1 MTAITTVPS
10 HLRLARVT
18 PYLLA
23 AAAALAAWLLLGAH
37 TAFAAEKAGS
47 AHSRPH
53 AAEAVEPAPST
64 HRGDPAATE
73 RAVQKPVDRRV
84 AQASEPGDDHRSGG
98 RKTLYHPAADAA
110 PAPRQVEAS
119 TAPPPTHTAPAGTT
133 LHRRG
138 AEMPAAPTNH
148 RHLQQSPRSGEGL
161 PSNEGE
167 TSDAGPAQQPPALST
182 PASMQVAARPM
193 AVTPAGHRA
202 GTSPDRPATQRRH
215 AAAAPYRLTDIKLVA
230 QPAQAQDAQ
239 PAQAAPP
246 AQVAQPA
253 QAAQPAPPAAPAQD
267 VNPPVAIAVPQ
278 PLGSHPARSG
288 PVSGSSGS
296 LPAILSGALLGLG
309 PQSALSLI
317 ALGLLIPLLAFVL
330 FFQIRLLRLM
340 RGLKLSAPPPPA
352 LPRYLSL
359 THEEVRQL
367 VPDLAPA
374 LAHHRFCESVRHEG
388 RHRLANWLELEELE
402 AELPHMWATCETCHH
417 QRMTHLTAN
426 GGVSAV
432 SN

>member
-23 AAAALAAWLLLGAH
+23 AAAALAAWLLLGAQ

-53 AAEAVEPAPST
+53 AAEAAEPAPRT

-73 RAVQKPVDRRV
+73 RAVQRPVDRRV
-84 AQASEPGDDHRSGG
+84 AQASEPGDNHGSGG

-133 LHRRG
+133 LHRHG
-138 AEMPAAPTNH
+138 AEMSAAPTKY
-148 RHLQQSPRSGEGL
+148 RHLQQFPRAGESL
-161 PSNEGE
+161 SSNEGE
-167 TSDAGPAQQPPALST
+167 TSDAGPAQRQPALST
-182 PASMQVAARPM
+182 PASMQVAARPV
-193 AVTPAGHRA
+193 AVTPAAHPG
-202 GTSPDRPATQRRH
+202 RPATGKPS
-215 AAAAPYRLTDIKLVA
+215 PYRLTDIKLVA
-230 QPAQAQDAQ
+230 QPAQAQNAQ
-239 PAQAAPP
+239 PAQAGPP
-246 AQVAQPA
+246 AQGAQPA
-253 QAAQPAPPAAPAQD
+253 QAPQPVPAAAPSQE
-267 VNPPVAIAVPQ
+267 VNPPVAIAVPE

-288 PVSGSSGS
+288 PVAGSGGW
-296 LPAILSGALLGLG
+296 LRAILSGALLGLG

-340 RGLKLSAPPPPA
+340 RGLKPSAAPPPAP
-352 LPRYLSL
+352 PRYLSL

-388 RHRLANWLELEELE
+388 RHRLANWLELEELD

-417 QRMTHLTAN
+417 QRVTHLTAN

>member
-53 AAEAVEPAPST
+53 AAEAAEPAPRT
-64 HRGDPAATE
+64 HRGDPAVTE
-73 RAVQKPVDRRV
+73 RAVQRPVDRRV
-84 AQASEPGDDHRSGG
+84 AQASEPGDNHRSGG

-133 LHRRG
+133 PHRHG
-138 AEMPAAPTNH
+138 AEMSAAPTKY
-148 RHLQQSPRSGEGL
+148 RHLQQFPRAGESL
-161 PSNEGE
+161 SSNEGE
-167 TSDAGPAQQPPALST
+167 TSDAGLAQRQPALST
-182 PASMQVAARPM
+182 PASMQVAARPV
-193 AVTPAGHRA
+193 AVTPAAHPG
-202 GTSPDRPATQRRH
+202 RPATGKPS
-215 AAAAPYRLTDIKLVA
+215 PYRLTDIKLVA
-230 QPAQAQDAQ
+230 QPAQAQNAQ
-239 PAQAAPP
+239 PAQAGPP
-246 AQVAQPA
+246 AQGAQPA
-253 QAAQPAPPAAPAQD
+253 QAPQPVPAAAPSQE
-267 VNPPVAIAVPQ
+267 VNPPVAIAVPE

-288 PVSGSSGS
+288 PVAGSGGW
-296 LPAILSGALLGLG
+296 LRAILSGALLGLG

-340 RGLKLSAPPPPA
+340 RGLKPSAAPPPAP
-352 LPRYLSL
+352 PRYLSL

-388 RHRLANWLELEELE
+388 RHRLANWLELEELD

-417 QRMTHLTAN
+417 QRVTHLTAN